1 MNLPV
6 MPPVKPMLA
15 KLARELPVGQYSYEP
30 KWDGMRAVAFRDGRE
45 LDLRSRQDRP
55 LARYFPEL
63 VEALR
68 ALQDERFVLDCE
80 IVVPS
85 RDGFDFSALL
95 ARMHPAASRVERLRR
110 ETPAALIAF
119 DLLARGQ
126 TDLRERPFAERR
138 SALEGLLSHAPGA
151 VHLARATDDPSVA
164 AGWLRADSPG
174 IDGVV
179 AKDPS
184 QPYLAG
190 RRAMTKVKLERT
202 ADCVV
207 AGFRWL
213 YDRPLLGS
221 LLLGLYD
228 ADGVLEHIGVASS
241 FTEARRRELLDEIA
255 PLRTSLTGHPWENGF
270 LLGGSPTGRLAGA
283 AGRWSPEE
291 MELDWVPL
299 KPRRVCEVAYEHVD
313 DDRFRHPARF
323 RRWRPDRD
331 PLSCGFDQ
339 LRIAA
344 EEPVESSVS

>member
-1 MNLPV
+1 
-6 MPPVKPMLA
+6 MPPLKPMLA
-15 KLARELPVGQYSYEP
+15 KLARELPMGGCAYEP
-30 KWDGMRAVAFRDGRE
+30 KWDGMRALVFRDGPE
-45 LDLRSRQDRP
+45 IDLRSRHDRP

-63 VEALR
+63 ADALL
-68 ALQDERFVLDCE
+68 ALDEPRFVLDCE
-80 IVVPS
+80 IVLPAG
-85 RDGFDFSALL
+85 DGFDFSALL

-110 ETPAALIAF
+110 ETPAVLIAF
-119 DLLARGQ
+119 DLLAVGDGDRR
-126 TDLRERPFAERR
+126 DRPFAERR
-138 SALEGLLSHAPGA
+138 SALETLLARAPDPIR
-151 VHLARATDDPSVA
+151 LARATDDPSVA
-164 AGWLRADSPG
+164 AAWLQAAAPG

-179 AKDPS
+179 AKDLT

-255 PLRTSLTGHPWENGF
+255 PFQTSLAGHPWERGF

-299 KPRRVCEVAYEHVD
+299 EPRLVCEVAYEHVD
-313 DDRFRHPARF
+313 QDRFRHSARF

-331 PLSCGFDQ
+331 PLSCRFDQ
-339 LRIAA
+339 LRIAS
-344 EEPVESSVS
+344 EEPVESPVS